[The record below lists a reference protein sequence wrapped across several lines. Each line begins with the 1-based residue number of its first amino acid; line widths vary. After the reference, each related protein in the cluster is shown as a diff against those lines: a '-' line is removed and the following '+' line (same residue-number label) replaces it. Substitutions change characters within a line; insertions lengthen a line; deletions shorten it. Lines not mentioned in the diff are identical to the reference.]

1 SPCPR
6 GWRSATGASI
16 SLAKL
21 AVETGL
27 HPLYEVIDGEEWIMS
42 GPSKRLKEL
51 KPVDEYFKTQ
61 GQFKHLFKPQWEDF
75 RKSIQEKVNHDWEV
89 LKKRC
94 GVD

>member
-1 SPCPR
+1 LEVSN
-6 GWRSATGASI
+6 GESI
-16 SLAKL
+16 SLSKL

-27 HPLYEVIDGEEWIMS
+27 HPLYEVIDGEQWIMS
-42 GPSKRLKEL
+42 SASKNLKEL

-61 GQFKHLFKPQWEDF
+61 GQFKHLFKPEWKDF
-75 RKSIQEKVNHDWEV
+75 RMRIQEQVNHDWEL